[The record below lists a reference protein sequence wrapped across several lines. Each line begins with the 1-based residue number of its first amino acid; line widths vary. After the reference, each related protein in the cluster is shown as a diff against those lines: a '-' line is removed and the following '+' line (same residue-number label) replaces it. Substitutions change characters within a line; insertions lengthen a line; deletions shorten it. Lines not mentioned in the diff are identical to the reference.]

1 MVKRILRDAYV
12 YLILLVLY
20 APILL
25 LVVYSFNMSKE
36 IGIWSK
42 EWGFSL
48 YADLFK
54 NRRRY
59 AHRYKHLC
67 FVDRRVRFVYYFRDY
82 RRDRNVLL

>member
-36 IGIWSK
+36 IGIL
-42 EWGFSL
+42 SL
-48 YADLFK
+48 I
-54 NRRRY
+54 
-59 AHRYKHLC
+59 HI
-67 FVDRRVRFVYYFRDY
+67 
-82 RRDRNVLL
+82 

>member
-54 NRRRY
+54 NEDVMRTVINTLSLI
-59 AHRYKHLC
+59 HI
-67 FVDRRVRFVYYFRDY
+67 
-82 RRDRNVLL
+82 